1 MYKAGILGTGFYV
14 PENILTNEELAGR
27 MDTSDEWI
35 RTRTG
40 IRQRRIAPKD
50 MATSDLAVRAG
61 KRALRDA
68 GIAPEDIDLVICA
81 TLTPDTIIPATA
93 CRVADALGTE
103 HAAAFDLSAA
113 CSGFVYGTSVASAFV
128 EQGIYK
134 HVLVIGAETL
144 SRVIDWEDRTTCVLF
159 GDGAGAAVIG
169 AVEEGYGFLG
179 FDLGSDGAG
188 GDALI
193 IPASGSKMPLTP
205 KNITERQQY
214 VKMDGKAVFRFAV
227 KVLGKTVET
236 SLKKASLAPDA
247 VDYLVPHQA
256 NIRII
261 DSARH
266 RLGISE
272 KKVIINIQKYG
283 NMSAASI
290 PVALAEAAQQGTFKK
305 GDIVA
310 LSGFGAGL
318 TWGSCILKWFKEDK
332 S

>member
-205 KNITERQQY
+205 KNIAERQQY

-266 RLGISE
+266 RLGIPE

-310 LSGFGAGL
+310 LAGFGAGL
-318 TWGSCILKWFKEDK
+318 TWASCIMKWAKEDY
-332 S
+332 

>member
-61 KRALRDA
+61 KRALCDA

-169 AVEEGYGFLG
+169 VVEEGYGFLG

-205 KNITERQQY
+205 KNIAERQQY

-266 RLGISE
+266 RLGIPE

>member
-179 FDLGSDGAG
+179 LIEAVTAQAVTHLSFRQAAARCRSRQKILQSASNTLRWTAKRSS
-188 GDALI
+188 ALLSRFL
-193 IPASGSKMPLTP
+193 ARPL
-205 KNITERQQY
+205 K
-214 VKMDGKAVFRFAV
+214 
-227 KVLGKTVET
+227 
-236 SLKKASLAPDA
+236 
-247 VDYLVPHQA
+247 
-256 NIRII
+256 
-261 DSARH
+261 H
-266 RLGISE
+266 R
-272 KKVIINIQKYG
+272 
-283 NMSAASI
+283 
-290 PVALAEAAQQGTFKK
+290 
-305 GDIVA
+305 
-310 LSGFGAGL
+310 
-318 TWGSCILKWFKEDK
+318 
-332 S
+332 

>member
-1 MYKAGILGTGFYV
+1 
-14 PENILTNEELAGR
+14 
-27 MDTSDEWI
+27 
-35 RTRTG
+35 
-40 IRQRRIAPKD
+40 
-50 MATSDLAVRAG
+50 
-61 KRALRDA
+61 
-68 GIAPEDIDLVICA
+68 
-81 TLTPDTIIPATA
+81 
-93 CRVADALGTE
+93 
-103 HAAAFDLSAA
+103 
-113 CSGFVYGTSVASAFV
+113 
-128 EQGIYK
+128 
-134 HVLVIGAETL
+134 
-144 SRVIDWEDRTTCVLF
+144 
-159 GDGAGAAVIG
+159 
-169 AVEEGYGFLG
+169 
-179 FDLGSDGAG
+179 
-188 GDALI
+188 
-193 IPASGSKMPLTP
+193 MPLTP

-266 RLGISE
+266 RLGIPE